1 MRNLLTV
8 FFALCTLNMIPV
20 SARPAFDYSALRDGT
35 FEQKTVSGV
44 RSLSDGERYTTMS
57 DGRVLCFSY
66 RTGEPAGV
74 LFDASAAEPRIEFT
88 DYVLSADE
96 RRLLLT
102 TDVEPIYRH
111 SFTAEYW
118 IYDRQ
123 DGSLRRLSQ
132 GGPQQ
137 QAQFSPDGSRVAFV
151 RGGNLFVADPAAGSE
166 RQLTF
171 DGRFN
176 HIINGLPDWVYEEE
190 FSFARAFAWSPD
202 GRMIAYL
209 RFDESRVKQ
218 YNMNRFAG
226 GLYPENYTFKYPK
239 AGEQNSVVELYC
251 CDAADGST
259 VRMDTGEQTDQY
271 IPRLFWTPTGQ
282 MGIYRQ
288 KRLQNHFEVML
299 CDSSG
304 ASRVVYD
311 ERNDRYVERVDG
323 RTVTFLP
330 DGDRFVVR
338 SERDGFMHLYLY
350 SVSEGLL
357 GRITSG
363 EWEVTELLGIEGDRV
378 YYLSTE
384 TSPLRRDLY
393 TVRLDGRGK
402 RRLTGGDGTYRI
414 APSRGFRYFISYFS
428 NVRTPNRVTLHRS
441 DGRLVRTLEDNA
453 ALRAKLDELQ
463 VPVKEFFRFATS
475 EGVELIGYMVRPN
488 GFDSSR
494 RYPVLMTQYSG
505 PGSQQAADRWTIGW
519 EDVLVQQ
526 GYIVACVDGRGTGFR
541 GEEFKKCT
549 YGELGKYETVDQIE
563 AARYLASL
571 PYVDPD
577 RIGIYG
583 WSYGGFMALNC
594 ILKGN
599 DVFRKLETLPVPTI
613 AAVNGF
619 ALGGGCE
626 LSMSCDIRICA
637 DTAVF
642 GQPEAGLG
650 ITPGFG
656 GTQRLARLV
665 GLGMAKQ
672 LIYTAKNI
680 KADEALRIGLVNA
693 VYPLA
698 ELMPAAEKLAETIAK
713 HAPIA
718 VRACKKAINEGI
730 SKPINEAVTVEE
742 KLFGDC
748 FETHDQVEGMQCFL
762 SREKPKPKAVFTNN

>member
-1 MRNLLTV
+1 MNTI
-8 FFALCTLNMIPV
+8 TV

-151 RGGNLFVADPAAGSE
+151 RGGNLFVADPTAGSE

-202 GRMIAYL
+202 GRKIAYL

-282 MGIYRQ
+282 LGFYRLN
-288 KRLQNHFEVML
+288 RLQNHFEVLL

-350 SVSEGLL
+350 GVSEGLL

-453 ALRAKLDELQ
+453 ALRTKLDELQ

-475 EGVELIGYMVRPN
+475 EGVELNGYMVRPN

-599 DVFRKLETLPVPTI
+599 DVFRAAIAVAPVTSWR
-613 AAVNGF
+613 F
-619 ALGGGCE
+619 Y
-626 LSMSCDIRICA
+626 
-637 DTAVF
+637 DT
-642 GQPEAGLG
+642 
-650 ITPGFG
+650 
-656 GTQRLARLV
+656 
-665 GLGMAKQ
+665 
-672 LIYTAKNI
+672 IYTEIYNGLPQDNPSGYDDNSPI
-680 KADEALRIGLVNA
+680 HFADRLKGKLLIAHGTGDDNVHIQNTYEMITKLVEYDKPFELY
-693 VYPLA
+693 VYPDRNHGMGPSRHH
-698 ELMPAAEKLAETIAK
+698 LMERCIEFVQRNL
-713 HAPIA
+713 
-718 VRACKKAINEGI
+718 
-730 SKPINEAVTVEE
+730 
-742 KLFGDC
+742 
-748 FETHDQVEGMQCFL
+748 
-762 SREKPKPKAVFTNN
+762 

>member
-8 FFALCTLNMIPV
+8 FFALCTLNTITV

-96 RRLLLT
+96 RRLLLA

-202 GRMIAYL
+202 GRKIAYL

-251 CDAADGST
+251 CDAADGSA

-282 MGIYRQ
+282 LGFYRLN
-288 KRLQNHFEVML
+288 RLQNHFEVLL

-453 ALRAKLDELQ
+453 ALRTKLDELQ

-475 EGVELIGYMVRPN
+475 EGVELNGYMVRPN

-599 DVFRKLETLPVPTI
+599 DVFRAAIAVAPVTSWR
-613 AAVNGF
+613 F
-619 ALGGGCE
+619 Y
-626 LSMSCDIRICA
+626 
-637 DTAVF
+637 DT
-642 GQPEAGLG
+642 
-650 ITPGFG
+650 
-656 GTQRLARLV
+656 
-665 GLGMAKQ
+665 
-672 LIYTAKNI
+672 IYTEIYNGLPQDNPSGYDDNSPI
-680 KADEALRIGLVNA
+680 HFADRLKGKLLIAHGTGDDNVHIQNTYEMITKLVEYDKPFELY
-693 VYPLA
+693 VYPDRNHGMGPSRHH
-698 ELMPAAEKLAETIAK
+698 LMERCIEFVQRNL
-713 HAPIA
+713 
-718 VRACKKAINEGI
+718 
-730 SKPINEAVTVEE
+730 
-742 KLFGDC
+742 
-748 FETHDQVEGMQCFL
+748 
-762 SREKPKPKAVFTNN
+762 

>member
-8 FFALCTLNMIPV
+8 FFALCTLNTITV

-151 RGGNLFVADPAAGSE
+151 RGGNLFVADPTAGSE

-202 GRMIAYL
+202 GRKIAYL

-251 CDAADGST
+251 CDAADGSA

-282 MGIYRQ
+282 LGFYRLN
-288 KRLQNHFEVML
+288 RLQNHFEVLL

-453 ALRAKLDELQ
+453 ALRTKLDELQ

-475 EGVELIGYMVRPN
+475 EGVELNGYMVRPN

-599 DVFRKLETLPVPTI
+599 DVFRAAIAVAPVTSWR
-613 AAVNGF
+613 F
-619 ALGGGCE
+619 Y
-626 LSMSCDIRICA
+626 
-637 DTAVF
+637 DT
-642 GQPEAGLG
+642 
-650 ITPGFG
+650 
-656 GTQRLARLV
+656 
-665 GLGMAKQ
+665 
-672 LIYTAKNI
+672 IYTEIYNGLPQDNPSGYDDNSPI
-680 KADEALRIGLVNA
+680 HFADRLKGKLLIAHGTGDDNVHIQNTYEMITKLVEYDKPFELY
-693 VYPLA
+693 VYPDRNHGMGPSRHH
-698 ELMPAAEKLAETIAK
+698 LMERCIEFVQRNL
-713 HAPIA
+713 
-718 VRACKKAINEGI
+718 
-730 SKPINEAVTVEE
+730 
-742 KLFGDC
+742 
-748 FETHDQVEGMQCFL
+748 
-762 SREKPKPKAVFTNN
+762 

>member
-1 MRNLLTV
+1 MRDLLTV
-8 FFALCTLNMIPV
+8 FFALCTLNTITV

-202 GRMIAYL
+202 GRKIAYL

-282 MGIYRQ
+282 LGFYRLN
-288 KRLQNHFEVML
+288 RLQNHFEVLL

-475 EGVELIGYMVRPN
+475 EGVELNGYMVRPN

-599 DVFRKLETLPVPTI
+599 DVFRAAIAVAPVTSWR
-613 AAVNGF
+613 F
-619 ALGGGCE
+619 Y
-626 LSMSCDIRICA
+626 
-637 DTAVF
+637 DT
-642 GQPEAGLG
+642 
-650 ITPGFG
+650 
-656 GTQRLARLV
+656 
-665 GLGMAKQ
+665 
-672 LIYTAKNI
+672 IYTEIYNGLPQDNPSGYDDNSPI
-680 KADEALRIGLVNA
+680 HFADRLKGKLLIAHGTGDDNVHIQNTYEMITKLVEYDKPFELY
-693 VYPLA
+693 VYPDRNHGMGPSRHH
-698 ELMPAAEKLAETIAK
+698 LMERCIEFVQRNL
-713 HAPIA
+713 
-718 VRACKKAINEGI
+718 
-730 SKPINEAVTVEE
+730 
-742 KLFGDC
+742 
-748 FETHDQVEGMQCFL
+748 
-762 SREKPKPKAVFTNN
+762 

>member
-1 MRNLLTV
+1 MT
-8 FFALCTLNMIPV
+8 V
-20 SARPAFDYSALRDGT
+20 SAQPAFDYSALRDGT

-74 LFDASAAEPRIEFT
+74 LFDASVVEPRIEFT
-88 DYVLSADE
+88 DYALSADE

-102 TDVEPIYRH
+102 TSVEPIYRH

-118 IYDRQ
+118 IYDRR

-137 QAQFSPDGSRVAFV
+137 QAQFSPDGNRVAFV

-202 GRMIAYL
+202 SRKIAYL

-282 MGIYRQ
+282 LGFYRLN
-288 KRLQNHFEVML
+288 RLQNHFEVLL

-350 SVSEGLL
+350 GVSEGLL

-475 EGVELIGYMVRPN
+475 EGVELNGYMVRPN

-599 DVFRKLETLPVPTI
+599 DVFRAAIADAPVTSWR
-613 AAVNGF
+613 F
-619 ALGGGCE
+619 Y
-626 LSMSCDIRICA
+626 
-637 DTAVF
+637 DT
-642 GQPEAGLG
+642 
-650 ITPGFG
+650 
-656 GTQRLARLV
+656 
-665 GLGMAKQ
+665 
-672 LIYTAKNI
+672 IYTEIYNGLPQDNPSGYDDNSPI
-680 KADEALRIGLVNA
+680 HFADRLKGKLLIAHGTGDDNVHIQNTYEMITKLVEYDKPFELY
-693 VYPLA
+693 VYPDRNHGMGPSRHH
-698 ELMPAAEKLAETIAK
+698 LMERCIEFVQRNL
-713 HAPIA
+713 
-718 VRACKKAINEGI
+718 
-730 SKPINEAVTVEE
+730 
-742 KLFGDC
+742 
-748 FETHDQVEGMQCFL
+748 
-762 SREKPKPKAVFTNN
+762 

>member
-1 MRNLLTV
+1 MNTI
-8 FFALCTLNMIPV
+8 TV

-57 DGRVLCFSY
+57 DGRVLCFLY

-202 GRMIAYL
+202 GRKIAYL

-282 MGIYRQ
+282 LGFYRLN
-288 KRLQNHFEVML
+288 RLQNHFEVLL

-475 EGVELIGYMVRPN
+475 EGVELNGYMVRPN

-599 DVFRKLETLPVPTI
+599 DVFRAAIAVAPVTSWRFYDTIYTEIYNGLPQDNPSGYDDNSPIHFADRLKGKLLI
-613 AAVNGF
+613 AHGTGDDNVHIQNTY
-619 ALGGGCE
+619 E
-626 LSMSCDIRICA
+626 M
-637 DTAVF
+637 
-642 GQPEAGLG
+642 
-650 ITPGFG
+650 IT
-656 GTQRLARLV
+656 RLV
-665 GLGMAKQ
+665 EYDKSFEL
-672 LIYTAKNI
+672 Y
-680 KADEALRIGLVNA
+680 
-693 VYPLA
+693 VYPDRNHGMGPSRHH
-698 ELMPAAEKLAETIAK
+698 LMERCIEFVQRNL
-713 HAPIA
+713 
-718 VRACKKAINEGI
+718 
-730 SKPINEAVTVEE
+730 
-742 KLFGDC
+742 
-748 FETHDQVEGMQCFL
+748 
-762 SREKPKPKAVFTNN
+762 

>member
-8 FFALCTLNMIPV
+8 FFALCTLNTITV

-137 QAQFSPDGSRVAFV
+137 QAQFSPDGSWVAFV
-151 RGGNLFVADPAAGSE
+151 RGGNLFVADPTAGSE

-202 GRMIAYL
+202 GRKIAYL

-226 GLYPENYTFKYPK
+226 GLYPETYTFKYPK

-282 MGIYRQ
+282 LGFYRLN
-288 KRLQNHFEVML
+288 RLQNHFEVLL

-350 SVSEGLL
+350 GVSEGLL

-453 ALRAKLDELQ
+453 ALRTKLDELQ

-475 EGVELIGYMVRPN
+475 EGVELNGYMVRPN

-599 DVFRKLETLPVPTI
+599 DVFRAAIAVAPVTSWR
-613 AAVNGF
+613 F
-619 ALGGGCE
+619 Y
-626 LSMSCDIRICA
+626 
-637 DTAVF
+637 DT
-642 GQPEAGLG
+642 
-650 ITPGFG
+650 
-656 GTQRLARLV
+656 
-665 GLGMAKQ
+665 
-672 LIYTAKNI
+672 IYTEIYNGLPQDNPSGYDDNSPI
-680 KADEALRIGLVNA
+680 HFADRLKGKLLIAHGTGDDNVHIQNTYEMITKLVEYDKPFELY
-693 VYPLA
+693 VYPDRNHGMGPSRHH
-698 ELMPAAEKLAETIAK
+698 LMERCIEFVQRNL
-713 HAPIA
+713 
-718 VRACKKAINEGI
+718 
-730 SKPINEAVTVEE
+730 
-742 KLFGDC
+742 
-748 FETHDQVEGMQCFL
+748 
-762 SREKPKPKAVFTNN
+762 

>member
-8 FFALCTLNMIPV
+8 FFALCTLNTITV

-57 DGRVLCFSY
+57 DGRVLCFLY

-202 GRMIAYL
+202 GRKIAYL

-239 AGEQNSVVELYC
+239 AGEQNSVVEFYC

-282 MGIYRQ
+282 LGFYRLN
-288 KRLQNHFEVML
+288 RLQNHFEVLL

-357 GRITSG
+357 DRITSG

-453 ALRAKLDELQ
+453 ALRTKLDELQ

-475 EGVELIGYMVRPN
+475 EGVELNGYMVRPN

-599 DVFRKLETLPVPTI
+599 DVFRAAIAVAPVTSWRFYDTIYTEIYNGLPQDNPSGYDDNSPIHFADRLKGKLLI
-613 AAVNGF
+613 AHGTGDDNVHIQNTY
-619 ALGGGCE
+619 E
-626 LSMSCDIRICA
+626 M
-637 DTAVF
+637 
-642 GQPEAGLG
+642 
-650 ITPGFG
+650 IT
-656 GTQRLARLV
+656 RLV
-665 GLGMAKQ
+665 EYDKPFEL
-672 LIYTAKNI
+672 Y
-680 KADEALRIGLVNA
+680 
-693 VYPLA
+693 VYPDRNHGMGPSRHH
-698 ELMPAAEKLAETIAK
+698 LMERCIEFVQRNL
-713 HAPIA
+713 
-718 VRACKKAINEGI
+718 
-730 SKPINEAVTVEE
+730 
-742 KLFGDC
+742 
-748 FETHDQVEGMQCFL
+748 
-762 SREKPKPKAVFTNN
+762 

>member
-1 MRNLLTV
+1 MRNLLPV
-8 FFALCTLNMIPV
+8 FFALCTLNTITV

-202 GRMIAYL
+202 GRKIAYL

-251 CDAADGST
+251 CDVADGST

-282 MGIYRQ
+282 LGFYRLN
-288 KRLQNHFEVML
+288 RLQNHFEVLL

-350 SVSEGLL
+350 GVSEGLL

-475 EGVELIGYMVRPN
+475 EGVELNGYMVRPN

-599 DVFRKLETLPVPTI
+599 DVFRAAIAVAPVTSWR
-613 AAVNGF
+613 F
-619 ALGGGCE
+619 Y
-626 LSMSCDIRICA
+626 
-637 DTAVF
+637 DT
-642 GQPEAGLG
+642 
-650 ITPGFG
+650 
-656 GTQRLARLV
+656 
-665 GLGMAKQ
+665 
-672 LIYTAKNI
+672 IYTEIYNGLPQDNPSGYDDNSPI
-680 KADEALRIGLVNA
+680 HFADRLKGKLLIAHGTGDDNVHIQNTYEMITKLVEYDKPFELY
-693 VYPLA
+693 VYPDRNHGMGPSRHH
-698 ELMPAAEKLAETIAK
+698 LMERCIEFVQRNL
-713 HAPIA
+713 
-718 VRACKKAINEGI
+718 
-730 SKPINEAVTVEE
+730 
-742 KLFGDC
+742 
-748 FETHDQVEGMQCFL
+748 
-762 SREKPKPKAVFTNN
+762 

>member
-8 FFALCTLNMIPV
+8 FFALCTLNTITV

-151 RGGNLFVADPAAGSE
+151 RGGNLFVADPTAGSE

-202 GRMIAYL
+202 GRKIAYL

-226 GLYPENYTFKYPK
+226 GLYPDNYTFKYPK

-251 CDAADGST
+251 CDAADGSM

-282 MGIYRQ
+282 LGFYRLN
-288 KRLQNHFEVML
+288 RLQNHFEVLL

-475 EGVELIGYMVRPN
+475 EGVELNGYMVRPN
-488 GFDSSR
+488 GFVSSR

-599 DVFRKLETLPVPTI
+599 DVFRAAIAVAPVTSWR
-613 AAVNGF
+613 F
-619 ALGGGCE
+619 Y
-626 LSMSCDIRICA
+626 
-637 DTAVF
+637 DT
-642 GQPEAGLG
+642 
-650 ITPGFG
+650 
-656 GTQRLARLV
+656 
-665 GLGMAKQ
+665 
-672 LIYTAKNI
+672 IYTEIYNGLPQDNPSGYDDNSPI
-680 KADEALRIGLVNA
+680 HFADRLKGKLLIAHGTGDDNVHIQNTYEMITKLVEYDKPFELY
-693 VYPLA
+693 VYPDRNHGMGPSRHH
-698 ELMPAAEKLAETIAK
+698 LMERCIEFVQRNL
-713 HAPIA
+713 
-718 VRACKKAINEGI
+718 
-730 SKPINEAVTVEE
+730 
-742 KLFGDC
+742 
-748 FETHDQVEGMQCFL
+748 
-762 SREKPKPKAVFTNN
+762 

>member
-1 MRNLLTV
+1 MNTI
-8 FFALCTLNMIPV
+8 TV

-202 GRMIAYL
+202 GRKIAYL

-251 CDAADGST
+251 CDAADGSM

-282 MGIYRQ
+282 LGFYRLN
-288 KRLQNHFEVML
+288 RLQNHFEVLL

-475 EGVELIGYMVRPN
+475 EGVELNGYMVRPN

-599 DVFRKLETLPVPTI
+599 DVFRAAIAVAPVTSWR
-613 AAVNGF
+613 F
-619 ALGGGCE
+619 Y
-626 LSMSCDIRICA
+626 
-637 DTAVF
+637 DT
-642 GQPEAGLG
+642 
-650 ITPGFG
+650 
-656 GTQRLARLV
+656 
-665 GLGMAKQ
+665 
-672 LIYTAKNI
+672 IYTEIYNGLPQDNPSGYDDNSPI
-680 KADEALRIGLVNA
+680 HFADRLKGKLLIAHGTGDDNVHIQNTYEMITKLVEYDKPFELY
-693 VYPLA
+693 VYPDRNHGMGPSRHH
-698 ELMPAAEKLAETIAK
+698 LMERCIEFVQRNL
-713 HAPIA
+713 
-718 VRACKKAINEGI
+718 
-730 SKPINEAVTVEE
+730 
-742 KLFGDC
+742 
-748 FETHDQVEGMQCFL
+748 
-762 SREKPKPKAVFTNN
+762 

>member
-8 FFALCTLNMIPV
+8 FFALCTLNTITV

-202 GRMIAYL
+202 GRKIAYL

-251 CDAADGST
+251 CDAADGSM

-282 MGIYRQ
+282 LGFYRLN
-288 KRLQNHFEVML
+288 RLQNHFEVL
-299 CDSSG
+299 LRDSSG

-475 EGVELIGYMVRPN
+475 EGVELNGYMVRPN

-599 DVFRKLETLPVPTI
+599 DVFRAAIAVAPVTSWR
-613 AAVNGF
+613 F
-619 ALGGGCE
+619 Y
-626 LSMSCDIRICA
+626 
-637 DTAVF
+637 DT
-642 GQPEAGLG
+642 
-650 ITPGFG
+650 
-656 GTQRLARLV
+656 
-665 GLGMAKQ
+665 
-672 LIYTAKNI
+672 IYTEIYNGLPQDNPSGYDDNSPI
-680 KADEALRIGLVNA
+680 HFADRLKGKLLIAHGTGDDNVHIQNTYEMITKLVEYDKPFELY
-693 VYPLA
+693 VYPDRNHGMGPSRHH
-698 ELMPAAEKLAETIAK
+698 LMERCIEFVQRNL
-713 HAPIA
+713 
-718 VRACKKAINEGI
+718 
-730 SKPINEAVTVEE
+730 
-742 KLFGDC
+742 
-748 FETHDQVEGMQCFL
+748 
-762 SREKPKPKAVFTNN
+762 

>member
-8 FFALCTLNMIPV
+8 FFALCTLNTITV

-190 FSFARAFAWSPD
+190 FSFARAVAWSPD
-202 GRMIAYL
+202 GRKIAYL

-282 MGIYRQ
+282 LGFYRLN
-288 KRLQNHFEVML
+288 RLQNHFEVLL

-475 EGVELIGYMVRPN
+475 EGVELNGYMVRPN

-599 DVFRKLETLPVPTI
+599 DVFRAAIAVAPVTSWRFYDTIYTEIYNGLPQDNPSGYDDNSPIHFADRLKGKLLI
-613 AAVNGF
+613 AHGTGDDNVHIQNTY
-619 ALGGGCE
+619 E
-626 LSMSCDIRICA
+626 M
-637 DTAVF
+637 
-642 GQPEAGLG
+642 
-650 ITPGFG
+650 IT
-656 GTQRLARLV
+656 RLV
-665 GLGMAKQ
+665 EYDKPFEL
-672 LIYTAKNI
+672 Y
-680 KADEALRIGLVNA
+680 
-693 VYPLA
+693 VYPDRNHGMGPSRHH
-698 ELMPAAEKLAETIAK
+698 LMERCIEFVQRNL
-713 HAPIA
+713 
-718 VRACKKAINEGI
+718 
-730 SKPINEAVTVEE
+730 
-742 KLFGDC
+742 
-748 FETHDQVEGMQCFL
+748 
-762 SREKPKPKAVFTNN
+762 

>member
-8 FFALCTLNMIPV
+8 FFALCTLNTITV

-111 SFTAEYW
+111 SLTAEYW

-151 RGGNLFVADPAAGSE
+151 RGGNLFVADPTAGSE

-202 GRMIAYL
+202 GRKIAYL

-251 CDAADGST
+251 CDAADGSM

-282 MGIYRQ
+282 LGFYRLN
-288 KRLQNHFEVML
+288 RLQNHFEVLL

-475 EGVELIGYMVRPN
+475 EGVELNGYMVRPN
-488 GFDSSR
+488 GFVSSR

-599 DVFRKLETLPVPTI
+599 DVFRAAIAVAPVTSWR
-613 AAVNGF
+613 F
-619 ALGGGCE
+619 Y
-626 LSMSCDIRICA
+626 
-637 DTAVF
+637 DT
-642 GQPEAGLG
+642 
-650 ITPGFG
+650 
-656 GTQRLARLV
+656 
-665 GLGMAKQ
+665 
-672 LIYTAKNI
+672 IYTEIYNGLPQDNPSGYDDNSPI
-680 KADEALRIGLVNA
+680 HFADRLKGKLLIAHGTGDDNVHIQNTYEMITKLVEYDKPFELY
-693 VYPLA
+693 VYPDRNHGMGPSRHH
-698 ELMPAAEKLAETIAK
+698 LMERCIEFVQRNL
-713 HAPIA
+713 
-718 VRACKKAINEGI
+718 
-730 SKPINEAVTVEE
+730 
-742 KLFGDC
+742 
-748 FETHDQVEGMQCFL
+748 
-762 SREKPKPKAVFTNN
+762 